1 MHMNILSITRSP
13 LTGYRGESYKNG
25 KLVVLYPGR
34 HLLDP
39 THTFVKSVSMDLD
52 EVDLGPKKIVT
63 IKNGSSFLNLFPHSN
78 SNLTLVQ
85 H

>member
-1 MHMNILSITRSP
+1 
-13 LTGYRGESYKNG
+13 
-25 KLVVLYPGR
+25 VLFPGR

-63 IKNGSSFLNLFPHSN
+63 IKNGTPDYLDMR
-78 SNLTLVQ
+78 TLLLLD
-85 H
+85 